1 MIFQFFSL
9 VLALAPLTATAFAPT
24 VLPNFPA
31 PAYSPSS
38 RLVSNWRLQ
47 SAFRLALSQDSLA
60 ALLQDEPVEFKPR
73 CIKMNNYWCIKHSN
87 WTGEI
92 AYDQEGHVAFSS
104 AQDGAL
110 AAAVLLRRYYVD
122 FHLTSAKAIIS
133 RWAPPDCGLGQI
145 SAPVAKAL
153 APRGLRNTLRA
164 RFLASKRG
172 GKHKLTASRVK
183 SIIIPTLRAPSIMAG
198 GGESSTSTKLASLD
212 LTRGLSGAVLI
223 LPRLSG
229 GSCPSENARLDA
241 YIRAAAAE
249 IPTGKDGDLGLF
261 DPQGLPAANLA
272 RFMANMSAVEIG
284 PYRPQQALIETALA
298 QLSVLIAQ
306 KPALPQMPASH

>member
-1 MIFQFFSL
+1 MIFHFLSL
-9 VLALAPLTATAFAPT
+9 MLALAPVSVAALAPP
-24 VLPNFPA
+24 LPAIFPA
-31 PAYSPSS
+31 PAYAPAG
-38 RLVSNWRLQ
+38 RFVSNWRLQ
-47 SAFRLALSQDSLA
+47 SAFKLALSQDSLA
-60 ALLQDEPVEFKPR
+60 ALLQEEPTEFKPR

-104 AQDGAL
+104 ANDGAL

-198 GGESSTSTKLASLD
+198 SGELASSTKLASLD
-212 LTRGLSGAVLI
+212 LTGGLSGPALT
-223 LPRLSG
+223 LPKLSG
-229 GSCPSENARLDA
+229 GSCPSETARLEA
-241 YIRAAAAE
+241 YIKAAAAE
-249 IPTGKDGDLGLF
+249 IPTGKDEDLALF
-261 DPQGLPAANLA
+261 DTQGLPTANLA
-272 RFMANMSAVEIG
+272 RFMTNMSAVEIG
-284 PYRPQQALIETALA
+284 PYRPQQSLIDTALA
-298 QLSVLIAQ
+298 QLGVVLAQ
-306 KPALPQMPASH
+306 KQVQVVSPVAP